1 MVTAIRPRAERFA
14 ATPRAIAG
22 AGAGLA
28 AGLVGFLL
36 SQSLILTRADPA
48 GALARWPWNAA
59 ARAEQATALL
69 TTAQDRAT
77 AARVRALSAAALRD
91 QPLSVRAI
99 RALGVAQAI
108 AGEERAAGRTMGFAE
123 TLSRRDLPTELWLI
137 EDRVAR
143 GDVAGALVHYDRA
156 LRSADTAPDLLFPV
170 LVAASADPA
179 VARPLARLVATR
191 PLWWRDYLTRLIQ
204 ASPSSTGTATIVAAL
219 RLDQGDADERG
230 LLSPAMTRLADAGRA
245 DLAARLAPVAGTLR
259 NGGFEAQ
266 GGLVP
271 FEWRLA
277 EEGDLDAE
285 IDVRPDGRGNA
296 LFLDARSGRGGN
308 VARQLLTLAPG
319 RYRLTGTAGDVAA
332 GEVPTIYL
340 ACAGKTT
347 VIGRFRTRAAPTS
360 GAPFAIDFAVPAGCG
375 GQWLGIEAVAPIDV
389 SDRRPWIDDLRIAS
403 Q

>member
-1 MVTAIRPRAERFA
+1 MATATRPRTERFA
-14 ATPRAIAG
+14 VTPRAIAG
-22 AGAGLA
+22 AGAALA

-48 GALARWPWNAA
+48 WALARWPWNAA

-69 TTAQDRAT
+69 TQGQDRAT
-77 AARVRALSAAALRD
+77 AEQVRALSVAALQD
-91 QPLSVRAI
+91 QPLSVPAV

-108 AGEERAAGRTMGFAE
+108 AGEESPAGRTMAFAE

-204 ASPSSTGTATIVAAL
+204 ANPSSAGTATIVAAV
-219 RLDQGDADERG
+219 RLDPSDADERG
-230 LLSPAMTRLADAGRA
+230 LLSSAMTRLADAGRA
-245 DLAARLAPVAGTLR
+245 DLAGRLAPVSGKLT

-266 GGLVP
+266 SGLVP
-271 FEWRLA
+271 FDWRLA
-277 EEGDLDAE
+277 EEGDFDAE
-285 IDVRPDGRGNA
+285 IDARADGRGNA
-296 LFLDARSGRGGN
+296 LFLDARSGRGGT

-319 RYRLTGTAGDVAA
+319 RYRLTGTVGDVAA
-332 GEVPTIYL
+332 GEIPTVYL
-340 ACAGKTT
+340 ACAGQAP
-347 VIGRFRTRAAPTS
+347 VIGRFRTRAAPAG
-360 GAPFAIDFAVPAGCG
+360 GAPFAIDFAVPSGCA
-375 GQWLGIEAVAPIDV
+375 GQWLSIEAVAPLDV